1 MGKKRDQAKQNWAAQ
16 VAVTLGA
23 VLLVGY
29 AQPSFA
35 QTVIS
40 LKEVKQMEGATV
52 VRLGDIAWVK
62 DRQPKIAAALE
73 QLELFPLSRDEMVV
87 SREQVRD
94 RLGLLGV
101 NLYDLHWEGARHIR
115 LSRRETLK
123 PESTGVVPVS
133 SIENVASSKNQG
145 WQDQELERHIQQQL
159 GSELLAQGLELASAE
174 IADGGR
180 ELLGGFH
187 KFGRVSMSGEIREGE
202 NQAVVEVGSRGE
214 SQRVSVRLD
223 LTACQQAV
231 FLKEGLSKGDV
242 IQASDFELRPVSSDQ
257 RFSNVVTNPADVVG
271 KELVYGV
278 KLNQPL
284 TRSMVRERI
293 YVQSNR
299 TVLVE
304 HSNGNIRV
312 KTYGTARQNGG
323 LGDVVRV
330 EVGEDQR
337 KLLAE
342 VVGEDR
348 VEVKLMR

>member
-1 MGKKRDQAKQNWAAQ
+1 MGKKHDHGKRNWAVR
-16 VAVTLGA
+16 VAVTLGI
-23 VLLVGY
+23 VLLV
-29 AQPSFA
+29 ADTETSSA

-40 LKEVKQMEGATV
+40 LKEAKRLEGATV

-87 SREQVRD
+87 TREQVRD

-101 NLYDLHWEGARHIR
+101 NLHDVHWEGARHIK
-115 LSRRETLK
+115 LSSRATLEPK
-123 PESTGVVPVS
+123 SSGVVPVS
-133 SIENVASSKNQG
+133 STENFASSRTLG
-145 WQDQELERHIQQQL
+145 WQNQQLERYVQQQL
-159 GSELLAQGLELASAE
+159 GSELLAHGLELESAE
-174 IADGGR
+174 ITDGGR
-180 ELLGGFH
+180 QALGGFQN
-187 KFGRVSMSGEIREGE
+187 FGSVLMSGEIQEGE
-202 NQAVVEVGSRGE
+202 NQAVVEVGSGGE
-214 SQRVSVRLD
+214 SQRVSVRIY

-231 FLKEGLSKGDV
+231 FLKAGLSKGDV
-242 IQASDFELRPVSSDQ
+242 IQASDFELRPISSDQ
-257 RFSNVVTNPADVVG
+257 RYGNVVTNPADVVG

-278 KLNQPL
+278 KLNQPM

-312 KTYGTARQNGG
+312 KTYGTARQSGG